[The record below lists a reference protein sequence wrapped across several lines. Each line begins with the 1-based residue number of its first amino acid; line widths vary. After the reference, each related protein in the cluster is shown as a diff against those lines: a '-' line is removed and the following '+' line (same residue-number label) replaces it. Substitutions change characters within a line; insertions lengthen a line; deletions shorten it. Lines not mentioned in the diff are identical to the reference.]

1 MSDTTGKTTTK
12 KKAVAK
18 RPAAARARPAAQ
30 PAAAKAKPAAAA
42 KPPRTSPTKPSTKP
56 AVPAAAAATPSA
68 PAARGDG
75 KSESKNGGKKKVRLV
90 RDSFTMPETTYGIFA
105 AVKARCLNKGL
116 AAKKSEVL
124 RAALASFEKLSDA
137 RIVQAIGDLEPIKT
151 GRPPKPAK

>member
-1 MSDTTGKTTTK
+1 MSDTTGKTTTT

-30 PAAAKAKPAAAA
+30 PAAAKAKAAAAA
-42 KPPRTSPTKPSTKP
+42 KPPRRPPTKP
-56 AVPAAAAATPSA
+56 AAPAAAAATPSA
-68 PAARGDG
+68 PAAARGNG
-75 KSESKNGGKKKVRLV
+75 KSEGKNSGKKKVRLV

-137 RIVQAIGDLEPIKT
+137 RIVQAIGGLEPIKT

>member
-42 KPPRTSPTKPSTKP
+42 KPPRTSPTKP

-75 KSESKNGGKKKVRLV
+75 KSEGKNGGKKKVRLV
-90 RDSFTMPETTYGIFA
+90 RDSFTMPETTYEIFA

-137 RIVQAIGDLEPIKT
+137 RIVQAIGGLEPIKT